1 MEIKE
6 KKAEKIY
13 TKEEAIQASTEY
25 FKGDVMAAE
34 VWLNKYAL
42 KDTGGNIYELT
53 PDDMHKRIA
62 REFARIEK
70 KYKNPLIED
79 EIFDLIKNFTYVVPQ
94 GSPMAGIGNNFQ
106 YVSISNC
113 FVIGN
118 DADSYGGILHLDQ
131 ELVQL
136 QKRRAGVGLDLS
148 FVRPENSK
156 VLNSALTSTGI
167 VPFMERYS
175 NSTREVAQG
184 GRRGALMES
193 ISIIHPDSEKF
204 IDAKT
209 EEGKVTGANIS
220 IKLTDKFMKAALNE
234 EKFIQQYP
242 IDSENPT
249 HTKEIDAKTL
259 WKKIIHNAWKS
270 AEPGIL
276 YWDTL
281 IRESIPDCYQDSGFK
296 TVSTNPCGE
305 IPLCPYDSCRLIA
318 INLYS
323 YVESPFTSSAR
334 FNFDLF
340 KLHVK
345 KTQRLMDDIIDLELE
360 KIDSIL
366 KKIERDPELDVYKK
380 TEKELWLKIK
390 EKAEL
395 GRRAGLGITAE
406 GDMLAALG
414 LIYGTDKA
422 TDFAVEV
429 QKTLKLEAYRSS
441 VQLAKERGHF
451 EIWDMEK
458 EKNNPFIMRIK
469 EEDENL
475 YKEMMTFG
483 RRNIALLTIAPTGTA
498 SLMTQ
503 TTSGIEPV
511 FLPIYM
517 RRRKINPQEKD
528 VRVDFTDKQGDT
540 WQEYPVFHHKFG
552 IWLEANEYNIEE
564 VKKMSSD
571 EISKIVEKS
580 PYFKATS
587 ADVDWV
593 KKVEMQGK
601 IQKHVDHSI
610 SVTVNLP
617 SDVTEELVEKVYET
631 GWVVGCKGLTVYRD
645 GCRGGILISGKED
658 KTKKEVLSD
667 SHAVKRP
674 KVVTADVVTFQN
686 NYEKWVAIIGRVK
699 PENAENDEEKPYEI
713 FTGKLD
719 SFQIPAY
726 VEKGQVIKRKIKDK
740 KGEDVSIYDFR
751 YIDKDGFPVEMAGL
765 SRSFNKEYWNYAKLI
780 SGLLRHRMPMVSLI
794 NLVSSLNLDG
804 DALSTWKNGVIR
816 ILKKYIK
823 DGTESSDN
831 CPSCGAKLV
840 YIEGCLK
847 CQACGKFSKCG

>member
-1 MEIKE
+1 
-6 KKAEKIY
+6 
-13 TKEEAIQASTEY
+13 
-25 FKGDVMAAE
+25 
-34 VWLNKYAL
+34 L
-42 KDTGGNIYELT
+42 
-53 PDDMHKRIA
+53 
-62 REFARIEK
+62 
-70 KYKNPLIED
+70 
-79 EIFDLIKNFTYVVPQ
+79 
-94 GSPMAGIGNNFQ
+94 
-106 YVSISNC
+106 SNC
-113 FVIGN
+113 FVIGQEN
-118 DADSYGGILHLDQ
+118 PADSYGGILHLDQ

-136 QKRRAGVGLDLS
+136 QKRREGVGLDLS

-204 IDAKT
+204 TDAKT